1 LIIPSCVSV
10 IWLIVLEIDDG
21 KEEDLGVSGG
31 VRGVWILAQVELT
44 RAGEDTEPLIDGE
57 KTGAVGSMKIMGLGF
72 PG

>member
-44 RAGEDTEPLIDGE
+44 
-57 KTGAVGSMKIMGLGF
+57 
-72 PG
+72 